1 MPTYIRAKN
10 PGGTFFL
17 TFVSHKRRRFL
28 KDSLAL
34 ECLQDA
40 YQVTVRRRRFLLRAY
55 CVLPDHIH
63 VLVTL
68 PRGDDDFPTRC
79 SAFKGAFTRAYL
91 RAGGE
96 EGQRNV
102 SRYRSGEAAV
112 WQRRYWEHAIRN
124 QRDFERH
131 FDYIHFNPVK
141 HGLVR
146 EPGEW
151 EWSTFRRYT
160 LRGWYEADWGKTEP
174 RNIRA
179 LESVGE

>member
-1 MPTYIRAKN
+1 MPNYLRAKN

-17 TFVSHKRRRFL
+17 TFVSHDRRPFL
-28 KDSLAL
+28 TDDLAID
-34 ECLQDA
+34 CIFNA
-40 YQVTVRRRRFLLRAY
+40 YREIVRRRRFLLHAY

-68 PRGDDDFPTRC
+68 PRRDTDFPTRC
-79 SAFKGAFTRAYL
+79 RAFKSAFTRAYV
-91 RAGGE
+91 RAGGK

-112 WQRRYWEHAIRN
+112 WQRRYWEHSIRN
-124 QRDFERH
+124 QHDFQRH

-146 EPGEW
+146 EPEEW
-151 EWSTFRRYT
+151 EWSTFRRYA
-160 LRGWYEADWGKTEP
+160 LRGWYEASWGKAEP
-174 RNIRA
+174 RNLSN
-179 LESVGE
+179 LESMGE